1 MTILTNHKIQSYLLK
16 SHRNNDLVAR
26 HKSIMETKAFLADLE
41 KDSRAELL
49 HYGFAEM
56 AEVTYAPMPTKAV
69 LEAKFGKDFLKLFKK
84 KTKKVFR
91 ILG

>member
-1 MTILTNHKIQSYLLK
+1 MTILTNHKIQTYILK
-16 SHRNNDLVAR
+16 THRNNDLVAR

-41 KDSRAELL
+41 KDSRDELIY
-49 HYGFAEM
+49 YGFAEM
-56 AEVTYAPMPTKAV
+56 AEVTYSPMPTKAV

>member
-1 MTILTNHKIQSYLLK
+1 
-16 SHRNNDLVAR
+16 
-26 HKSIMETKAFLADLE
+26 
-41 KDSRAELL
+41 
-49 HYGFAEM
+49 M

>member
-1 MTILTNHKIQSYLLK
+1 MTILTNHKIQTYILK
-16 SHRNNDLVAR
+16 THRNNDLVAR

-41 KDSRAELL
+41 KDSRDELL

-84 KTKKVFR
+84 KTKQVFR

>member
-1 MTILTNHKIQSYLLK
+1 MTILTNHKIQTYILK
-16 SHRNNDLVAR
+16 THRNNDLVAR
-26 HKSIMETKAFLADLE
+26 HKTIMETKAFLAVLE
-41 KDSRAELL
+41 KDSRDELL

-56 AEVTYAPMPTKAV
+56 AEVTYAPMPTKAI